1 MLGAETWPAGVPAQ
15 IHYTLGDPMRR
26 QEWIDAVVASIR
38 AAEAPLEVFDYP
50 GEGHL
55 FTDASLSDEY
65 DPEAAALLL
74 GARPHVLRQGRPMSA
89 VGLHHVVAG
98 SGPPLLLLHGFP
110 QTHCA
115 GTP

>member
-1 MLGAETWPAGVPAQ
+1 
-15 IHYTLGDPMRR
+15 MRR

-55 FTDASLSDEY
+55 FTDASLSDAY

-74 GARPHVLRQGRPMSA
+74 GARPHVLRQRRPMSA

-98 SGPPLLLLHGFP
+98 SDPPLLLLHGFP

>member
-1 MLGAETWPAGVPAQ
+1 MPWS
-15 IHYTLGDPMRR
+15 RR
-26 QEWIDAVVASIR
+26 SAPPRPRSRSSTTR
-38 AAEAPLEVFDYP
+38 AKAT
-50 GEGHL
+50 